1 MISRNEFNA
10 YNLAVEQ
17 IGNKAASDV
26 ESSVLNWC
34 RQNPDASVAEKRE
47 AAKLIME
54 GYDIASRSPVL
65 SYEKVDT
72 SLIAPRKRDYT
83 KAH

>member
-1 MISRNEFNA
+1 MISRNEFDA
-10 YNLAVEQ
+10 YNLAVDK

-34 RQNPDASVAEKRE
+34 SQNPTASVAEKRE

-54 GYDIASRSPVL
+54 GYVQG
-65 SYEKVDT
+65 V
-72 SLIAPRKRDYT
+72 
-83 KAH
+83 